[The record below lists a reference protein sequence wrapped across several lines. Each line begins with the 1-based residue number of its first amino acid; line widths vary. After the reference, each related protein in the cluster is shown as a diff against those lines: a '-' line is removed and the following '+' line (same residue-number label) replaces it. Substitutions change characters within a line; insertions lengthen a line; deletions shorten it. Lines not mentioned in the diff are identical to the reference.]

1 MKRILGLD
9 IARAVAILGMLA
21 DHFGPPWLMNWV
33 QGWPSLM
40 FAFLSGISLSLMW
53 KRYPRSSIVIRGLVL
68 TVLGVFLGS
77 LGADMMIILSTLGI
91 SFLLAALVIGARP
104 KRLIGGSVAAIIVMP
119 VVSFALRMFVFL
131 PAGDEAGVFPRLDHF
146 TSLEGIHMAVQG
158 VLLDGIYPV
167 ATWLPVIG
175 LGVGIGKLGIADMNR
190 GRMALAGLG
199 SAAASAAV
207 ALGALACRIKPAMLA
222 MMDPQDIGI
231 DHIGPDNFRLILSG
245 LGTPMAPA
253 DLLFNDA
260 HTGTMGDVALCV
272 GISLMLLAG
281 CLWLGDR
288 FGTALYPLIATGS
301 CALTVYVGQVLASAG
316 INRWLPDVTDVGAEN
331 LVPFAAY
338 AGTAVVFCSL
348 WKLYFRRGPLEEAL
362 HFVSTK
368 GKAR

>member
-1 MKRILGLD
+1 M
-9 IARAVAILGMLA
+9 
-21 DHFGPPWLMNWV
+21 
-33 QGWPSLM
+33 
-40 FAFLSGISLSLMW
+40 
-53 KRYPRSSIVIRGLVL
+53 
-68 TVLGVFLGS
+68 
-77 LGADMMIILSTLGI
+77 
-91 SFLLAALVIGARP
+91 
-104 KRLIGGSVAAIIVMP
+104 
-119 VVSFALRMFVFL
+119 
-131 PAGDEAGVFPRLDHF
+131 
-146 TSLEGIHMAVQG
+146 
-158 VLLDGIYPV
+158 LLDGIYPV

-207 ALGALACRIKPAMLA
+207 ALGALACGIKPAMLA

-272 GISLMLLAG
+272 GISLMLLAA